1 MKIAICDS
9 DNKSAEA
16 LKKILG
22 SYNRE
27 FRELE
32 IYSYSSGEDLVSA
45 YKKKGIRFNMIF
57 LETIL
62 GKLDGIE
69 TVKIISE
76 IDSNVL
82 IFFVTGSM
90 EYVFLGYEVKAFRYI
105 MKPFTEEEI
114 KRAYNSAIKE
124 LFKNEKRYSVQTKS
138 RLITINID
146 NLLYL
151 ESVKRQ
157 VFAIT
162 VNDRIG
168 FYSKL
173 INEEERLKSFG
184 FVRVHQ
190 GFLVNM
196 THIKTIVEGDI
207 ILTNGDVIPISKSR
221 KKAAF
226 MHYTKYLTEYS
237 GI

>member
-1 MKIAICDS
+1 MKIAICDC
-9 DNKSAEA
+9 DNNSAEE
-16 LKKILG
+16 LRQIL
-22 SYNRE
+22 SNYNRE
-27 FRELE
+27 FREME
-32 IYSYSSGEDLVSA
+32 IYLYNSGEDLITA

-57 LETIL
+57 LETQL

-69 TVKIISE
+69 TIRSILE
-76 IDSNVL
+76 IDSSVL
-82 IFFVTGSM
+82 VFFVTSSM
-90 EYVFLGYEVKAFRYI
+90 DYVFLGYEVKAFRYI
-105 MKPFTEEEI
+105 MKPFTEEQI
-114 KRAYNSAIKE
+114 KKAYSSVIKE

-157 VFAIT
+157 VFAVTI
-162 VNDRIG
+162 NDRIG

-173 INEEERLKSFG
+173 TIEEERLKTFG

-196 THIKTIVEGDI
+196 AHIKTIVEGDI

-226 MHYTKYLTEYS
+226 MHYTKYLTEYD
-237 GI
+237 GM

>member
-1 MKIAICDS
+1 MKIAICDC
-9 DNKSAEA
+9 DNNSAEE
-16 LKKILG
+16 LRQILS

-27 FRELE
+27 FREME
-32 IYSYSSGEDLVSA
+32 IYLYNSGEDLIAA

-57 LETIL
+57 LETKL

-69 TVKIISE
+69 TVRSILE
-76 IDSNVL
+76 IDSSVL
-82 IFFVTGSM
+82 VFFVTSSM
-90 EYVFLGYEVKAFRYI
+90 DYVFLGYEVKAFRYI
-105 MKPFTEEEI
+105 MKPFTEEQI
-114 KRAYNSAIKE
+114 KKAYSSAIKE

-157 VFAIT
+157 VFAVT
-162 VNDRIG
+162 TNDRIG

-173 INEEERLKSFG
+173 TIEEERLKTFG

-196 THIKTIVEGDI
+196 AHIKTIVEGDI
-207 ILTNGDVIPISKSR
+207 ILTNGYVIPISKSR

-226 MHYTKYLTEYS
+226 MHYTKYLTEYD
-237 GI
+237 GM